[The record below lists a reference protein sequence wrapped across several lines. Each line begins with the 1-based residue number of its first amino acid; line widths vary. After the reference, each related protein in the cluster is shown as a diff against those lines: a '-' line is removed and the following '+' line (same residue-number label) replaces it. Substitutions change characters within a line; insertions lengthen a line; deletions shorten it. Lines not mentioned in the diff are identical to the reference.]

1 MEDKSISVIVPAY
14 NAEKTIKICIES
26 LLEQTFQNF
35 EIIIIDDGSKDNT
48 LEVVKKIADKNP
60 DKIKVLHQENQG
72 VSCAR
77 NLGIRN
83 THTDYITFADA
94 DDYVDKCYL
103 ETLIRPFYENDIQLS
118 ICGYVKENGK
128 TSCKCQYIKK
138 GFIDIKDLYE
148 QILIN
153 NDIEGFVFNKMYCVK
168 LLKENNITFDSSIK
182 IGEDLLFN
190 INYLKYINSIH
201 ISELPV
207 YYYVLNELSATNSTK
222 VGKRFNHNSLTILN
236 TFSEIINL
244 IPSNL
249 SKARNDAKAQLGNNA
264 SNILRIIYLS
274 KNNKDLKPIISKLKI
289 IVKENFKYVL
299 LTNIFSIKTKV
310 KYIINIISPRF
321 TVLLWKISRIK
332 NRIGR

>member
-1 MEDKSISVIVPAY
+1 MENKRISVIIPAY
-14 NAEKTIKICIES
+14 NAEKTIKTCINS
-26 LLEQTFQNF
+26 LLKQTFNKF

-48 LEVVKKIADKNP
+48 LKIATKLVEKNP
-60 DKIKVLHQENQG
+60 NKVKVLHQENQG
-72 VSCAR
+72 VSNAR
-77 NLGIRN
+77 NLGIKN
-83 THTDYITFADA
+83 AHTDYITFLDA
-94 DDYVDKCYL
+94 DDYVEQNYL
-103 ETLIRPFYENDIQLS
+103 ETLIMPFYDRKIQLS
-118 ICGYVKENGK
+118 ICGYIKENEK
-128 TSCKCQYIKK
+128 TLYKCHYLKT
-138 GFIDIKDLYE
+138 GYVNVESLYE

-153 NDIEGFVFNKMYCVK
+153 NDIEGYAVNKLYNLNLIK
-168 LLKENNITFDSSIK
+168 KNSIFFDSKVK

-190 INYLKYINSIH
+190 IRYLAFVKNIFIC
-201 ISELPV
+201 ELPV
-207 YYYVLNELSATNSTK
+207 YHYIMNEKSATNRTK
-222 VGKRFNHNSLTILN
+222 MGKKFDQNTLTILDALN
-236 TFSEIINL
+236 EIINL

-274 KNNKDLKPIISKLKI
+274 KNKKDLKPIISKLKI